1 MSEENEEVRFLTT
14 GQIAKRLGI
23 ANRTVADLMARWG
36 VTRYEFSHR
45 VVRYDAADF
54 DAAIGRAAIRK

>member
-1 MSEENEEVRFLTT
+1 MSDNTGEVRFLTIE
-14 GQIAKRLGI
+14 QIAKRLGV

-54 DAAIGRAAIRK
+54 DAAIKRAAVRK